1 MPAPCAGIFHFAHG
15 LCDTNRRRAFPGG
28 CISRFDKRTP
38 PHKIAKND
46 TCVSH
51 HGTLETREGD
61 GPGDVA
67 LAAVVAD
74 RMKKIALEEHF
85 LAPGF
90 EQYWLKTVE
99 DVDPALYGLVLSR
112 LNDFGEQRLQAMET
126 SGIETAILSLAGPGV
141 QVERDVATATK
152 SARTANDFLAEQVQ
166 KHPNRYRG
174 FAHLAVQDAK
184 AAADELERCVRD
196 LKFCGAMING
206 HTHGLYLDD
215 PATYPL
221 WERAEALGVVIYLHP
236 GDPISP
242 MPVLDGYRG
251 LKRATWEWT
260 VETGSHALR
269 MVFSGLF
276 DRFPKAKL
284 ALGHLG
290 ETLPY
295 QLWRFDSRAKL
306 YGVKLKKRPS
316 DYIRENVVV
325 TTSGMFSFEPIDC
338 ALKALGRENVMYSA
352 DYPFENPAEAG
363 AFMDELPLD
372 ARVVEDIAYN
382 NASRLF
388 GIGRVS

>member
-1 MPAPCAGIFHFAHG
+1 
-15 LCDTNRRRAFPGG
+15 
-28 CISRFDKRTP
+28 
-38 PHKIAKND
+38 
-46 TCVSH
+46 
-51 HGTLETREGD
+51 
-61 GPGDVA
+61 
-67 LAAVVAD
+67 
-74 RMKKIALEEHF
+74 MKKIALEEHF

-90 EQYWLKTVE
+90 EDYWLKTVE
-99 DVDPALYGLVLSR
+99 DVDPALYGQVLSR
-112 LNDFGEQRLQAMET
+112 LKDFGEQRLGAMET

-141 QVERDVATATK
+141 QVEQDVTLATK
-152 SARTANDFLAEQVQ
+152 RARAANDFLAGEISKQ
-166 KHPNRYRG
+166 PSRYRG

-184 AAADELERCVRD
+184 AAADELERCMRD

-206 HTHGLYLDD
+206 HTNGLYLDD
-215 PATYPL
+215 PSVYPL
-221 WERAEALGVVIYLHP
+221 WERAQALGAVIYLHP
-236 GDPISP
+236 GDPVSP

-269 MVFSGLF
+269 LVFGGLF

-316 DYIRENVVV
+316 DYIRENIYV

-338 ALKALGRENVMYSA
+338 AIKALGHEHVMYSA
-352 DYPFENPAEAG
+352 DYPFENPVEAG
-363 AFMDELPLD
+363 AFMNELPIDPKVL
-372 ARVVEDIAYN
+372 EDIAYN

-388 GIGRVS
+388 GIGKTS